1 MSQVSA
7 PDLCTYNSLL
17 RALCING
24 RVRDAA
30 EVFDEMRRSGPDPD
44 AFTYRALVPALC
56 RAFRV
61 DDALRIFREM
71 DRGVRPDTVVYNA
84 LLDGLLKARRLDDA
98 CRLFEQM
105 AADGVRASCCSHNI
119 LIHGLFRN
127 GRPAAAFALFCDL
140 KSKRGQFV
148 DAVTYSI
155 VIAQLCREKRAA
167 EALDLAREMEERG
180 LAVDLVTI
188 TSLLVGL
195 HRSGRWELAEQLMK
209 YVRDSSLLPSV
220 LSWKANME
228 AAMRGPHDR
237 GKDYTP
243 MFPEFEGNL
252 NDVVS
257 LIGRK
262 SCEDIEEEALSDEET
277 KDEWSSS
284 PYLDRLAR
292 KFESFDDPPT
302 FTPLR
307 GRRVQNMGTK
317 SFDVDMVNTYLSI
330 FLGKGKLSVACKLFE
345 IFASSQKDATSYTYN
360 SLMSSFVKKGY
371 LKEAWAVLQEM
382 GSKLCP
388 SDIATYNVVIQ
399 GLGKIGKAELASSV
413 LDQLLK
419 KGGYLDIVMY
429 NTLINALGKGG
440 KIDEANQLFKQMI
453 GSGVNPDVITFN
465 TLIEVHAKAGRVREA
480 YKFLRK
486 MLAAGCSPNHVTD
499 TILDFLEKEIEKS
512 QHEKASIVR
521 QNAEFNKDFSV

>member
-1 MSQVSA
+1 MPPPSPPNSLPPPPLLLPTRRSPPLRRPLQITLLLLPFLQFLLLPFQFLLPLPHQLPHPLLPLRRRPLPPGLLRRLPPPAPPPPRLQRPPRGPPRRRPPRPLPPPLRPPLPPPPLPPPRRPLLQHRHPRLRPLAPPPLSLRLFRRMSQVSA

-84 LLDGLLKARRLDDA
+84 LLDGLLKVRRLDDA

-180 LAVDLVTI
+180 LAIDLVTI

-209 YVRDSSLLPSV
+209 YVRDSSVLPSV

-284 PYLDRLAR
+284 L
-292 KFESFDDPPT
+292 
-302 FTPLR
+302 
-307 GRRVQNMGTK
+307 
-317 SFDVDMVNTYLSI
+317 
-330 FLGKGKLSVACKLFE
+330 
-345 IFASSQKDATSYTYN
+345 TST
-360 SLMSSFVKKGY
+360 V
-371 LKEAWAVLQEM
+371 
-382 GSKLCP
+382 
-388 SDIATYNVVIQ
+388 
-399 GLGKIGKAELASSV
+399 
-413 LDQLLK
+413 
-419 KGGYLDIVMY
+419 
-429 NTLINALGKGG
+429 
-440 KIDEANQLFKQMI
+440 
-453 GSGVNPDVITFN
+453 
-465 TLIEVHAKAGRVREA
+465 
-480 YKFLRK
+480 
-486 MLAAGCSPNHVTD
+486 
-499 TILDFLEKEIEKS
+499 
-512 QHEKASIVR
+512 
-521 QNAEFNKDFSV
+521 